1 MIKIFI
7 SIALCAICA
16 AGAFAAA
23 TGNAGK
29 NIKWK
34 LDKGTLTF
42 TGIGPMKNFGKDRPW
57 HTDLVEKIIVEEGV
71 TSIGNNM
78 ARDCR
83 KLITVDIPSSVCSIG
98 DYAFSNC
105 HALYEVRLPYGVETI
120 GTRAFMDC
128 RTFIEIEFPIS
139 LKSVGTEAFANC
151 TNLTTARLNASLEI
165 LGDEAFKNDK
175 QLTTLSDLPSFID
188 QKSFHLYGLNL
199 TAVKNYWAKK
209 DEIAQKFG
217 NASGALH
224 AKTDGAGNAVEPSD
238 VDLEIPFTGVSNPNT
253 FVVII
258 ANENYGKLV
267 NVPFAR
273 NDGETFRRYCMR
285 TLGVPEK
292 NILFFPD
299 ASYGAMRE
307 AMSDLRMINDA
318 VGDEMKL
325 IFYYAGHGAPDDST
339 LEPYII
345 PVDAAR
351 VSKDVCISLASLY
364 KEVGDMKL
372 KSATFFM
379 DACFSGATRD
389 GGMMASAR
397 GIAREPKKQGLTG
410 NIAVISAT
418 SKDQTALPY
427 NEKGHGMF
435 TYYLLKHLQ
444 ETKGQSTLAELH
456 QYVKDNV
463 SRNSTI
469 VNRKEQT
476 PTINLSTAASANI
489 DSWRL
494 ND

>member
-1 MIKIFI
+1 MKRFVL
-7 SIALCAICA
+7 AMVLCAIYA
-16 AGAFAAA
+16 TGAFAYA
-23 TGNAGK
+23 TGGAGK
-29 NIKWK
+29 HVKWK

-42 TGIGPMKNFGKDRPW
+42 SGTGPMKNFGKDRAW
-57 HTDLVEKIIVEEGV
+57 RTDLVERIVVEEGV
-71 TSIGNNM
+71 TSIGNNV
-78 ARDCR
+78 ARDC
-83 KLITVDIPSSVCSIG
+83 KNLITVDIPSSVSSIG
-98 DYAFSNC
+98 DYAFYNC
-105 HALYEVRLPYGVETI
+105 TSLYEVRLPYGVETI
-120 GTRAFMDC
+120 GERAFMNC
-128 RTFIEIEFPIS
+128 QTFIEIEFPIS
-139 LKSVGTEAFANC
+139 MKSVGKEAFANC
-151 TNLTTARLNASLEI
+151 PNMTTARLNPSLES
-165 LGDEAFKNDK
+165 LGEKAFDNDK
-175 QLTTLSDLPSFID
+175 LLTSLSDLPPFID
-188 QKSFHLYGLNL
+188 QQTFHTYGLNL
-199 TAVKNYWAKK
+199 AAVKNYWAKK
-209 DEIAQKFG
+209 EEIAQKFG
-217 NASGALH
+217 NASGALN
-224 AKTDGAGNAVEPSD
+224 AKTGGSANAVEPSD
-238 VDLEIPFTGVSNPNT
+238 VDIDIPFTGISNPDT

-267 NVPFAR
+267 NVPFAL
-273 NDGETFRRYCMR
+273 NDGETFRRYCTR

-292 NILFFPD
+292 NILYFAD

-318 VGDEMKL
+318 VGADMKL
-325 IFYYAGHGAPDDST
+325 IFYYAGHGAPDDAT

-345 PVDAAR
+345 PVDAGR

-364 KEVGDMKL
+364 KDVGNMKL

-397 GIAREPKKQGLTG
+397 GIAREPKPQGLVG
-410 NIAVISAT
+410 NIAVFSAT

-476 PTINLSTAASANI
+476 PTINLSSEAASQIEN
-489 DSWRL
+489 WKL
-494 ND
+494 NN